1 MNDYIFYIFGLTV
14 FNVLFVMHTL
24 IFKFINITIFIVFI
38 INCLNLYFIVR
49 FIMNP
54 FESLNIFI
62 NQKQED

>member
-14 FNVLFVMHTL
+14 FSVLIVLHTL